1 MKLSDYVTQFLVENG
16 IDTAFMVPGGLAMH
30 LNDSF
35 KSEKRLHCV
44 LNHHEQ
50 ACAMAAEG
58 YARVH
63 NRMAVVSTTG
73 GPAATNAVTGVLCA
87 WQDSIPLL
95 VVSGNS
101 RLATMARE
109 SGLKLRS
116 RGIQE
121 CEITQVVEPITKYA
135 AIITDPDTIRFHME
149 KAFYLAQDGRPGPC
163 WIDIPMDM
171 QTRDVSPERQQ
182 GFAEFSGRVYT
193 GDGWK
198 DQSAAAQNEA
208 ADEDAQE
215 SRVCPEEIAREVL
228 THLQEAFR
236 PVLFAGNGIRLGGA
250 HQEFIRFATR
260 TGIPVVD
267 GMSSVDAFPT
277 DSGLFAGRCGTTGTR
292 PGNFAVQNSD
302 VILSL
307 GSRLNYNQTGFDGV
321 WGRNAFRMINDIDPE
336 EIKKDTVHADLEL
349 PFDVKGLLREMN
361 RLLDTGSAVLEPG
374 RYAPWRDHCRTWMR
388 TYPVCAGK
396 KAEPGK
402 ANIYHLADV
411 LTRRLPAS
419 STMVVSAGQARII
432 FSQAASI
439 KEGQRFLANATT
451 ASMGY
456 GLPAGIGAAMADPG
470 RMTVVVT
477 GEGSIQMNL
486 QELQTIVHHHL
497 PIKIVLINN
506 GGYHTVKQTQ
516 HNYFHDN
523 YIGVGPES
531 GDISFPTMRKIAE
544 AYGIPYI
551 KVERNEEVE
560 DFVEQILHS
569 EGTLLAEAFVDPSQI
584 TDPKASTRKLP
595 SGVMVSAPLEDMAP
609 FLDREELAEVMR
621 VGEKDE

>member
-16 IDTAFMVPGGLAMH
+16 ITTAFMVPGGLAMH

-58 YARVH
+58 YARVN

-73 GPAATNAVTGVLCA
+73 GPAATNALTGALCA

-95 VVSGNS
+95 VISGNS
-101 RLATMARE
+101 RLATMACE
-109 SGLKLRS
+109 SGLTLRS

-121 CEITQVVEPITKYA
+121 CEIVRVAEPITKYA
-135 AIITDPDTIRFHME
+135 VMIKNPDTIRYHME
-149 KAFYLAQDGRPGPC
+149 KAFCLARVGRPGPC
-163 WIDIPMDM
+163 WIDIPMDI
-171 QTRDVSPERQQ
+171 QTKNISPESQEGY
-182 GFAEFSGRVYT
+182 GFFTGRVYT
-193 GDGWK
+193 ADGWK
-198 DQSAAAQNEA
+198 DCAEKT
-208 ADEDAQE
+208 E
-215 SRVCPEEIAREVL
+215 SGFECPEELAKTVLEHLRTAR
-228 THLQEAFR
+228 R

-250 HQEFIRFATR
+250 HRDFMLFAEK

-277 DSGLFAGRCGTTGTR
+277 DSELFAGRCGTTGTR

-336 EIKKDTVHADLEL
+336 EIRKDTVHADLAL
-349 PFDVKGLLREMN
+349 ACDVKSLLEKLNGLLDTAEAPLLRE
-361 RLLDTGSAVLEPG
+361 
-374 RYAPWRDHCRTWMR
+374 RYAGWRSMCLEWRR
-388 TYPVCAGK
+388 NYPLVNK
-396 KAEPGK
+396 EKMLPGK

-411 LTRRLPAS
+411 LTGKLPLE
-419 STMVVSAGQARII
+419 STMVVSAGQSRII
-432 FSQAASI
+432 FSQAANI
-439 KEGQRFLANATT
+439 REGQRFLANATT

-456 GLPAGIGAAMADPG
+456 GLPAGIGAALAAPE
-470 RMTVVVT
+470 RLTAVVT

-486 QELQTIVHHHL
+486 QELQTIVHNRIPL
-497 PIKIVLINN
+497 KIVLINN

-523 YIGVGPES
+523 FIGIGPES
-531 GDISFPTMRKIAE
+531 GDISFPSMEKIAG

-551 KVERNEEVE
+551 SVRRNEDV
-560 DFVEQILHS
+560 DGFVDRILAS
-569 EGTLLAEAFVDPSQI
+569 EGVLLAEAFVDPAQT

-595 SGVMVSAPLEDMAP
+595 SGEMVSAPLEDMAP
-609 FLDREELAEVMR
+609 FLDREELKKIME
-621 VGEKDE
+621 VGEKNE

>member
-16 IDTAFMVPGGLAMH
+16 ITTAFMVPGGLAMH

-58 YARVH
+58 YARVN

-73 GPAATNAVTGVLCA
+73 GPAATNALTGVLCA

-95 VVSGNS
+95 VISGNS
-101 RLATMARE
+101 RLATMACE

-121 CEITQVVEPITKYA
+121 CEIVRVAEPITKYA
-135 AIITDPDTIRFHME
+135 AMIKNPDTVRYHLE
-149 KAFYLAQDGRPGPC
+149 KAFFRAGEGRPGPC
-163 WIDIPMDM
+163 WIDIPMDI
-171 QTRDVSPERQQ
+171 QTKNILPESQE
-182 GFAEFSGRVYT
+182 GYDSFSGRVYT
-193 GDGWK
+193 ADGWRDCPEK
-198 DQSAAAQNEA
+198 TDRSGRGKSEF
-208 ADEDAQE
+208 E
-215 SRVCPEEIAREVL
+215 CPEELAENVLEHLRTAR
-228 THLQEAFR
+228 R

-250 HQEFIRFATR
+250 HRDFMMFAEK

-277 DSGLFAGRCGTTGTR
+277 DSELFAGRCGTTGTR
-292 PGNFAVQNSD
+292 PGNFAIQNSD

-336 EIKKDTVHADLEL
+336 EIRKDTVHADLAL
-349 PFDVKGLLREMN
+349 PCDVKSLLEKLNRLLEDGKASLLRE
-361 RLLDTGSAVLEPG
+361 RCADWRSRCLE
-374 RYAPWRDHCRTWMR
+374 WRKK
-388 TYPVCAGK
+388 YPLVNGEK
-396 KAEPGK
+396 TLPGK

-411 LTRRLPAS
+411 LTGRLPAE
-419 STMVVSAGQARII
+419 STIVVSAGQSRII
-432 FSQAASI
+432 FSQAANI
-439 KEGQRFLANATT
+439 REGQRFLANATT

-456 GLPAGIGAAMADPG
+456 GLPAGTGAALAAPE
-470 RMTVVVT
+470 RLTVVVT

-486 QELQTIVHHHL
+486 QELQTIVQNRIPL
-497 PIKIVLINN
+497 KILLINN

-523 YIGVGPES
+523 FIGIGPES
-531 GDISFPTMRKIAE
+531 GDLSFPSMEKIAG
-544 AYGIPYI
+544 AYGIPYLCVR
-551 KVERNEEVE
+551 KNEDVEG
-560 DFVEQILHS
+560 FVDRILAS
-569 EGTLLAEAFVDPSQI
+569 EGVLLAEAFVDPAQT

-595 SGVMVSAPLEDMAP
+595 SGEMVSAPLEDMAP
-609 FLDREELAEVMR
+609 FLDREELKQIME
-621 VGEKDE
+621 VGEKNE

>member
-16 IDTAFMVPGGLAMH
+16 ITTAFMVPGGLAMH

-58 YARVH
+58 YARVN

-73 GPAATNAVTGVLCA
+73 GPAATNALTGVLCA

-95 VVSGNS
+95 VISGNS
-101 RLATMARE
+101 RLATMACE
-109 SGLKLRS
+109 SGLTLRS

-121 CEITQVVEPITKYA
+121 CEIVRVAEPITKYA
-135 AIITDPDTIRFHME
+135 VMIKNPDTIRYHME
-149 KAFYLAQDGRPGPC
+149 KAFCLAKVGRPGPC
-163 WIDIPMDM
+163 WIDIPMDI
-171 QTRDVSPERQQ
+171 QTKNISPESQEGY
-182 GFAEFSGRVYT
+182 GFFTGRVYT
-193 GDGWK
+193 ADGWK
-198 DQSAAAQNEA
+198 DCAEKT
-208 ADEDAQE
+208 E
-215 SRVCPEEIAREVL
+215 SGFECPEELAKTVLEHLRTAR
-228 THLQEAFR
+228 R

-250 HQEFIRFATR
+250 HRDFMLFAEK

-277 DSGLFAGRCGTTGTR
+277 DSELFAGRCGTTGTR

-336 EIKKDTVHADLEL
+336 EIRKDTVHADLAL
-349 PFDVKGLLREMN
+349 ACDVKSLLEKLNGLLDTAEAPLLRE
-361 RLLDTGSAVLEPG
+361 
-374 RYAPWRDHCRTWMR
+374 RYAGWRSMCLEWRR
-388 TYPVCAGK
+388 NYPLVNK
-396 KAEPGK
+396 EKMLPGK

-411 LTRRLPAS
+411 LTGKLPLE
-419 STMVVSAGQARII
+419 STMVVSAGQSRII
-432 FSQAASI
+432 FSQAANI
-439 KEGQRFLANATT
+439 QEGQRFLANATT

-456 GLPAGIGAAMADPG
+456 GLPAGIGAALAAPE
-470 RMTVVVT
+470 RLTAVVT

-486 QELQTIVHHHL
+486 QELQTIVHNCIPL
-497 PIKIVLINN
+497 KIVLINN

-523 YIGVGPES
+523 FIGIGPES
-531 GDISFPTMRKIAE
+531 GDISFPSMEKIAG

-551 KVERNEEVE
+551 SVRRNEDV
-560 DFVEQILHS
+560 DGFVDRILAS
-569 EGTLLAEAFVDPSQI
+569 EGVLLAEAFVDPAQT

-595 SGVMVSAPLEDMAP
+595 SGEMVSAPLEDMAP
-609 FLDREELAEVMR
+609 FLDREELKKIME
-621 VGEKDE
+621 VGEKNE

>member
-16 IDTAFMVPGGLAMH
+16 ITTAFMVPGGLAMH

-58 YARVH
+58 YARVN

-73 GPAATNAVTGVLCA
+73 GPAATNALTGVLCA

-95 VVSGNS
+95 VISGNS
-101 RLATMARE
+101 RLATMACE
-109 SGLKLRS
+109 SGLTLRS

-121 CEITQVVEPITKYA
+121 CEIVRVAEPITKYA
-135 AIITDPDTIRFHME
+135 VMIKNPDTIRYHME
-149 KAFYLAQDGRPGPC
+149 KAFCLARVGRPGPC
-163 WIDIPMDM
+163 WIDIPMDI
-171 QTRDVSPERQQ
+171 QTKNISPESQEGY
-182 GFAEFSGRVYT
+182 GFFTGRVYT
-193 GDGWK
+193 ADGWK
-198 DQSAAAQNEA
+198 DCAEKT
-208 ADEDAQE
+208 E
-215 SRVCPEEIAREVL
+215 SGFECPEELAKTVLEHLRTAR
-228 THLQEAFR
+228 R

-250 HQEFIRFATR
+250 HRDFMLFAEK

-277 DSGLFAGRCGTTGTR
+277 DSELFAGRCGTTGTR

-336 EIKKDTVHADLEL
+336 EIRKDTVHADLAL
-349 PFDVKGLLREMN
+349 ACDVKSLLDKLNGLLDTAEAPLLRE
-361 RLLDTGSAVLEPG
+361 
-374 RYAPWRDHCRTWMR
+374 RYAGWRSMCLEWRR
-388 TYPVCAGK
+388 NYPLVNK
-396 KAEPGK
+396 EKMLPGK

-411 LTRRLPAS
+411 LTGKLPLE
-419 STMVVSAGQARII
+419 STMVVSAGQSRII
-432 FSQAASI
+432 FSQAANI
-439 KEGQRFLANATT
+439 REGQRFLANATT

-456 GLPAGIGAAMADPG
+456 GLPAGIGAALAAPE
-470 RMTVVVT
+470 RLTAVVT

-486 QELQTIVHHHL
+486 QELQTIVHNCIPL
-497 PIKIVLINN
+497 KIVLINN

-523 YIGVGPES
+523 FIGIGPES
-531 GDISFPTMRKIAE
+531 GDISFPSMEKIAG

-551 KVERNEEVE
+551 SVRRNEDV
-560 DFVEQILHS
+560 DGFVDRILAS
-569 EGTLLAEAFVDPSQI
+569 EGVLLAEAFVDPAQT

-595 SGVMVSAPLEDMAP
+595 SGEMVSAPLEDMAP
-609 FLDREELAEVMR
+609 FLDREELKKIME
-621 VGEKDE
+621 VGEKNE

>member
-16 IDTAFMVPGGLAMH
+16 ITTAFMVPGGLAMH

-58 YARVH
+58 YARVN

-73 GPAATNAVTGVLCA
+73 GPAATNALTGVLCA

-95 VVSGNS
+95 VISGNS
-101 RLATMARE
+101 RLATMACE
-109 SGLKLRS
+109 SGLTLRS

-121 CEITQVVEPITKYA
+121 CEIVRVAEPITKYA
-135 AIITDPDTIRFHME
+135 VMIKNPDTIRYHME
-149 KAFYLAQDGRPGPC
+149 KAFCLARVGRPGPC
-163 WIDIPMDM
+163 WIDIPMDI
-171 QTRDVSPERQQ
+171 QTKNISPESQEGY
-182 GFAEFSGRVYT
+182 GFFTGRVYT
-193 GDGWK
+193 ADGWK
-198 DQSAAAQNEA
+198 DCAEKT
-208 ADEDAQE
+208 E
-215 SRVCPEEIAREVL
+215 SGFECPEELAKTVLEHLRTAR
-228 THLQEAFR
+228 R

-250 HQEFIRFATR
+250 HRDFMLFAEK

-277 DSGLFAGRCGTTGTR
+277 DSELFAGRCGTTGTR

-336 EIKKDTVHADLEL
+336 EIRKDTVHADLAL
-349 PFDVKGLLREMN
+349 ACDVKSLLDKLNGLLDTAEAPLLRE
-361 RLLDTGSAVLEPG
+361 
-374 RYAPWRDHCRTWMR
+374 RYAGWRSMCLEWRR
-388 TYPVCAGK
+388 NYPLVNK
-396 KAEPGK
+396 EKMLPGK

-411 LTRRLPAS
+411 LTGKLPLE
-419 STMVVSAGQARII
+419 STMVVSAGQSRII
-432 FSQAASI
+432 FSQAANI
-439 KEGQRFLANATT
+439 REGQRFLANATT

-456 GLPAGIGAAMADPG
+456 GLPAGIGAALAASE
-470 RMTVVVT
+470 RLTAVVT

-486 QELQTIVHHHL
+486 QELQTIVHNRIPL
-497 PIKIVLINN
+497 KIVLINN

-523 YIGVGPES
+523 FIGIGPES
-531 GDISFPTMRKIAE
+531 GDISFPFMEKIAG

-551 KVERNEEVE
+551 SVRRNEDV
-560 DFVEQILHS
+560 DRFVDRILAS
-569 EGTLLAEAFVDPSQI
+569 EGVLLAEAFVDPAQT

-595 SGVMVSAPLEDMAP
+595 SGEMVSAPLEDMAP
-609 FLDREELAEVMR
+609 FLDREELKKIME
-621 VGEKDE
+621 VGEKNE

>member
-16 IDTAFMVPGGLAMH
+16 ITTAFMVPGGLAMH

-58 YARVH
+58 YARVN

-73 GPAATNAVTGVLCA
+73 GPAATNALTGVLCA

-95 VVSGNS
+95 VISGNS
-101 RLATMARE
+101 RLATMACE
-109 SGLKLRS
+109 SGLTLRS

-121 CEITQVVEPITKYA
+121 CEIVRVAEPITKYA
-135 AIITDPDTIRFHME
+135 VMIKNPDTIRYHME
-149 KAFYLAQDGRPGPC
+149 KAFCLARVGRPGPC
-163 WIDIPMDM
+163 WIDIPMDI
-171 QTRDVSPERQQ
+171 QTKNISPESQEGY
-182 GFAEFSGRVYT
+182 GFFTGRVYT
-193 GDGWK
+193 ADGWK
-198 DQSAAAQNEA
+198 DCAEKT
-208 ADEDAQE
+208 E
-215 SRVCPEEIAREVL
+215 SGFECPEELAKTVLEHLRTAR
-228 THLQEAFR
+228 R

-250 HQEFIRFATR
+250 HRDFMLFAEK

-277 DSGLFAGRCGTTGTR
+277 DSELFAGRCGTTGTR

-336 EIKKDTVHADLEL
+336 EIRKDTVHADLAL
-349 PFDVKGLLREMN
+349 ACDVKSLLEKLNGLLDTAEAPLLRE
-361 RLLDTGSAVLEPG
+361 
-374 RYAPWRDHCRTWMR
+374 RYAGWRSMCLEWRR
-388 TYPVCAGK
+388 NYPLVNK
-396 KAEPGK
+396 EKMLPGK

-411 LTRRLPAS
+411 LTGKLPLE
-419 STMVVSAGQARII
+419 STMVVSAGQSRII
-432 FSQAASI
+432 FSQAANI
-439 KEGQRFLANATT
+439 REGQRFLANATT

-456 GLPAGIGAAMADPG
+456 GLPAGIGAALAAPE
-470 RMTVVVT
+470 RLTAVVT

-486 QELQTIVHHHL
+486 QELQTIVHNCIPL
-497 PIKIVLINN
+497 KIVLINN

-523 YIGVGPES
+523 FIGIGPES
-531 GDISFPTMRKIAE
+531 GDISFPSMEKIAG

-551 KVERNEEVE
+551 SVRRNEDV
-560 DFVEQILHS
+560 DGFVDRILAS
-569 EGTLLAEAFVDPSQI
+569 EGVLLAEAFVDPAQT

-595 SGVMVSAPLEDMAP
+595 SGEMVSAPLEDMAP
-609 FLDREELAEVMR
+609 FLDREELKKIME
-621 VGEKDE
+621 VGEKNE

>member
-16 IDTAFMVPGGLAMH
+16 ITTAFMVPGGLAMH

-58 YARVH
+58 YARVN

-73 GPAATNAVTGVLCA
+73 GPAATNALTGVLCA

-95 VVSGNS
+95 VISGNS
-101 RLATMARE
+101 RLATMACE
-109 SGLKLRS
+109 SGLTLRS

-121 CEITQVVEPITKYA
+121 CEIVRVAEPITKYA
-135 AIITDPDTIRFHME
+135 VMIKNPDTIRYHME
-149 KAFYLAQDGRPGPC
+149 KAFCLARVGRPGPC
-163 WIDIPMDM
+163 WIDIPMDI
-171 QTRDVSPERQQ
+171 QTKNISPESQEGY
-182 GFAEFSGRVYT
+182 GFFTGRVYT
-193 GDGWK
+193 ADGWK
-198 DQSAAAQNEA
+198 DCAEKT
-208 ADEDAQE
+208 E
-215 SRVCPEEIAREVL
+215 SGFECPEELAKTVLEHLRTAR
-228 THLQEAFR
+228 R

-250 HQEFIRFATR
+250 HRDFMLFAEK

-277 DSGLFAGRCGTTGTR
+277 DSELFAGRCGTTGTR

-336 EIKKDTVHADLEL
+336 EIRKDTVHADLAL
-349 PFDVKGLLREMN
+349 ACDVKSLLEKLNGLLDTAEAPLLRE
-361 RLLDTGSAVLEPG
+361 
-374 RYAPWRDHCRTWMR
+374 RYAGWRSMCLEWRR
-388 TYPVCAGK
+388 NYPLVNK
-396 KAEPGK
+396 EKMLPGK

-411 LTRRLPAS
+411 LTGKLPLE
-419 STMVVSAGQARII
+419 STMVVSAGQSRII
-432 FSQAASI
+432 FSQAANI
-439 KEGQRFLANATT
+439 REGQRFLANATT

-456 GLPAGIGAAMADPG
+456 GLPAGIGAALAAPE
-470 RMTVVVT
+470 RLTAVVT

-486 QELQTIVHHHL
+486 QELQTIVHNRIPL
-497 PIKIVLINN
+497 KIVLINN

-523 YIGVGPES
+523 FIGIGPES
-531 GDISFPTMRKIAE
+531 GDISFPSMEKIAG

-551 KVERNEEVE
+551 SVRRNEDV
-560 DFVEQILHS
+560 DGFVDRILAS
-569 EGTLLAEAFVDPSQI
+569 EGVLLAEAFVDPAQT

-595 SGVMVSAPLEDMAP
+595 SGEMVSAPLEDMAP
-609 FLDREELAEVMR
+609 FLDREELKKIME
-621 VGEKDE
+621 VGEKNE

>member
-16 IDTAFMVPGGLAMH
+16 ITTAFMVPGGLAMH

-58 YARVH
+58 YARVN

-73 GPAATNAVTGVLCA
+73 GPAATNALTGVLCA

-95 VVSGNS
+95 VISGNS
-101 RLATMARE
+101 RLATMACE
-109 SGLKLRS
+109 SGLTLRS

-121 CEITQVVEPITKYA
+121 CEIVRVAEPITKYA
-135 AIITDPDTIRFHME
+135 VMIKNPETIRYHME
-149 KAFYLAQDGRPGPC
+149 KAFCLARVGRPGPC
-163 WIDIPMDM
+163 WIDIPMDI
-171 QTRDVSPERQQ
+171 QTKNISPESQEGY
-182 GFAEFSGRVYT
+182 GFFTGRMYT
-193 GDGWK
+193 ADGWK
-198 DQSAAAQNEA
+198 DCAEKT
-208 ADEDAQE
+208 E
-215 SRVCPEEIAREVL
+215 SGFECPEELAKTVLEHLRTAR
-228 THLQEAFR
+228 R

-250 HQEFIRFATR
+250 HRDFMLFAEK

-277 DSGLFAGRCGTTGTR
+277 DSELFVGRCGTTGTR

-336 EIKKDTVHADLEL
+336 EIRKDTVHADLAL
-349 PFDVKGLLREMN
+349 ACDVKSLLVKLNGLLDTAEALLLRE
-361 RLLDTGSAVLEPG
+361 
-374 RYAPWRDHCRTWMR
+374 RYAGWRSMCLEWRR
-388 TYPVCAGK
+388 NYPLVNK
-396 KAEPGK
+396 EKMLPGK

-411 LTRRLPAS
+411 LTGKLPLE
-419 STMVVSAGQARII
+419 STMVVSAGQSRII
-432 FSQAASI
+432 FSQAANI
-439 KEGQRFLANATT
+439 REGQRFLANATT

-456 GLPAGIGAAMADPG
+456 GLPAGIGAALAAPE
-470 RMTVVVT
+470 RLTAVVT

-486 QELQTIVHHHL
+486 QELQTIVHNRIPL
-497 PIKIVLINN
+497 KIVLINN

-523 YIGVGPES
+523 FIGIGPES
-531 GDISFPTMRKIAE
+531 GDISFPSMEKIAG

-551 KVERNEEVE
+551 SVRRNEDV
-560 DFVEQILHS
+560 DGFVDRILAS
-569 EGTLLAEAFVDPSQI
+569 EGVLLAEAFVDPAQT

-595 SGVMVSAPLEDMAP
+595 SGEMVSAPLEDMAP
-609 FLDREELAEVMR
+609 FLDREELKKIME
-621 VGEKDE
+621 VGEKNE

>member
-16 IDTAFMVPGGLAMH
+16 ITTAFMVPGGLAMH

-58 YARVH
+58 YARVN

-73 GPAATNAVTGVLCA
+73 GPAATNALTGVLCA

-95 VVSGNS
+95 VISGNS
-101 RLATMARE
+101 RLATMACE
-109 SGLKLRS
+109 SGLTLRS

-121 CEITQVVEPITKYA
+121 CEIVRVAEPITKYA
-135 AIITDPDTIRFHME
+135 VMIKNPDTIRYHME
-149 KAFYLAQDGRPGPC
+149 KAFCLARVGRPGPC
-163 WIDIPMDM
+163 WIDIPMDI
-171 QTRDVSPERQQ
+171 QTKNISPESQEGY
-182 GFAEFSGRVYT
+182 GFFTGRVYT
-193 GDGWK
+193 ADGWK
-198 DQSAAAQNEA
+198 DCAEKT
-208 ADEDAQE
+208 E
-215 SRVCPEEIAREVL
+215 SGFECPEELAKTVLEHLRTAR
-228 THLQEAFR
+228 R

-250 HQEFIRFATR
+250 HRDFMLFAEK

-277 DSGLFAGRCGTTGTR
+277 DSELFAGRCGTTGTR

-336 EIKKDTVHADLEL
+336 EIRKDTVHADLAL
-349 PFDVKGLLREMN
+349 ACDVKSLLEKLNGLLDTAEAPLLRE
-361 RLLDTGSAVLEPG
+361 
-374 RYAPWRDHCRTWMR
+374 RYAGWRSMCLEWRR
-388 TYPVCAGK
+388 NYPLVNK
-396 KAEPGK
+396 EKMLPGK

-411 LTRRLPAS
+411 LTGKLPLES
-419 STMVVSAGQARII
+419 NMVVSAGQSRII
-432 FSQAASI
+432 FSQAANI
-439 KEGQRFLANATT
+439 REGQRFLANATT

-456 GLPAGIGAAMADPG
+456 GLPAGIGATLAAPE
-470 RMTVVVT
+470 RLTAVVT

-486 QELQTIVHHHL
+486 QELQTIVHNCIPL
-497 PIKIVLINN
+497 KIVLINN

-523 YIGVGPES
+523 FIGIGPES
-531 GDISFPTMRKIAE
+531 GDISFPSMEKIAG

-551 KVERNEEVE
+551 SVRRNEDV
-560 DFVEQILHS
+560 DGFVDRILAS
-569 EGTLLAEAFVDPSQI
+569 EGVLLAEAFVDPAQT

-595 SGVMVSAPLEDMAP
+595 SGEMVSAPLEDMAP
-609 FLDREELAEVMR
+609 FLDREELKKIME
-621 VGEKDE
+621 VGEKNE

>member
-16 IDTAFMVPGGLAMH
+16 ITTAFMVPGGLAMH

-58 YARVH
+58 YARVN

-73 GPAATNAVTGVLCA
+73 GPAATNALTGVLCA

-95 VVSGNS
+95 VISGNS
-101 RLATMARE
+101 RLATMACE
-109 SGLKLRS
+109 SGLTLRS

-121 CEITQVVEPITKYA
+121 CEIVRVAEPITKYA
-135 AIITDPDTIRFHME
+135 VMIKNPDTIRYHME
-149 KAFYLAQDGRPGPC
+149 KAFCLARVGRPGPC
-163 WIDIPMDM
+163 WIDIPMDI
-171 QTRDVSPERQQ
+171 QTKDISPESQEGY
-182 GFAEFSGRVYT
+182 GFFTGRVYT
-193 GDGWK
+193 ADGWK
-198 DQSAAAQNEA
+198 DCAEKT
-208 ADEDAQE
+208 E
-215 SRVCPEEIAREVL
+215 SGFECPEELAKTVLEHLRTAR
-228 THLQEAFR
+228 R

-250 HQEFIRFATR
+250 HRDFMLFAEK

-277 DSGLFAGRCGTTGTR
+277 DSELFAGRCGTTGTR

-336 EIKKDTVHADLEL
+336 EIRKDTVHADLAL
-349 PFDVKGLLREMN
+349 ACDVKSLLDKLNGLLDTAEAPLLRE
-361 RLLDTGSAVLEPG
+361 
-374 RYAPWRDHCRTWMR
+374 RYAGWRSMCLEWRR
-388 TYPVCAGK
+388 NYPLVNK
-396 KAEPGK
+396 EKMLPGK

-411 LTRRLPAS
+411 LTGKLPLE
-419 STMVVSAGQARII
+419 STMVVSAGQSRII
-432 FSQAASI
+432 FSQAANI
-439 KEGQRFLANATT
+439 REGQRFLANATT

-456 GLPAGIGAAMADPG
+456 GLPAGIGAALAAPE
-470 RMTVVVT
+470 RLTAVVT

-486 QELQTIVHHHL
+486 QELQTIVHNRIPL
-497 PIKIVLINN
+497 KIVLINN

-523 YIGVGPES
+523 FIGIGPES
-531 GDISFPTMRKIAE
+531 GDISFPSMEKIAG

-551 KVERNEEVE
+551 SVRRNEDV
-560 DFVEQILHS
+560 DGFVDRILAS
-569 EGTLLAEAFVDPSQI
+569 EGVLLAEAFVDPAQT

-595 SGVMVSAPLEDMAP
+595 SGEMVSAPLEDMAP
-609 FLDREELAEVMR
+609 FLDREELKKIME
-621 VGEKDE
+621 VGEKNE

>member
-16 IDTAFMVPGGLAMH
+16 ITTAFMVPGGLAMH

-58 YARVH
+58 YARVN

-73 GPAATNAVTGVLCA
+73 GPAATNALTGVLCA

-95 VVSGNS
+95 VISGNS
-101 RLATMARE
+101 RLATMACE
-109 SGLKLRS
+109 SGLTLRS

-121 CEITQVVEPITKYA
+121 CEIVRVAEPITKYA
-135 AIITDPDTIRFHME
+135 VMIKNPDTIRYHME
-149 KAFYLAQDGRPGPC
+149 KAFCLARVGRPGPC
-163 WIDIPMDM
+163 WIDIPMDI
-171 QTRDVSPERQQ
+171 QTKNISPESQEGY
-182 GFAEFSGRVYT
+182 GFFTGRVYT
-193 GDGWK
+193 AGGWK
-198 DQSAAAQNEA
+198 DCVEKT
-208 ADEDAQE
+208 E
-215 SRVCPEEIAREVL
+215 SGFECPEELAKTVLEHLRTAR
-228 THLQEAFR
+228 R

-250 HQEFIRFATR
+250 HRDFMLFAEK

-277 DSGLFAGRCGTTGTR
+277 DSELFAGRCGTTGTR

-336 EIKKDTVHADLEL
+336 EIRKDTVHADLAL
-349 PFDVKGLLREMN
+349 ACDVKSLLEKLNGLLDTAEAPLLRE
-361 RLLDTGSAVLEPG
+361 
-374 RYAPWRDHCRTWMR
+374 RYAGWRSMCLEWRR
-388 TYPVCAGK
+388 NYPLVNK
-396 KAEPGK
+396 EKMLPGK

-411 LTRRLPAS
+411 LTGKLPLE
-419 STMVVSAGQARII
+419 STMVVSAGQSRII
-432 FSQAASI
+432 FSQAANI
-439 KEGQRFLANATT
+439 REGQRFLANATT

-456 GLPAGIGAAMADPG
+456 GLPAGIGAALAAPE
-470 RMTVVVT
+470 RLTAVVT

-486 QELQTIVHHHL
+486 QELQTIVHNRIPL
-497 PIKIVLINN
+497 KIVLINN

-523 YIGVGPES
+523 FIGIGPES
-531 GDISFPTMRKIAE
+531 GDISFPSMEKIAG

-551 KVERNEEVE
+551 SVRRNEDV
-560 DFVEQILHS
+560 DGFVDRILAS
-569 EGTLLAEAFVDPSQI
+569 EGVLLAEAFVDPAQT

-595 SGVMVSAPLEDMAP
+595 SGEMVSAPLEDMAP
-609 FLDREELAEVMR
+609 FLDREELKKIME
-621 VGEKDE
+621 VGEKNE

>member
-16 IDTAFMVPGGLAMH
+16 ITTAFMVPGGLAMH

-58 YARVH
+58 YARVN

-73 GPAATNAVTGVLCA
+73 GPAATNALTGVLCA

-95 VVSGNS
+95 VISGNS
-101 RLATMARE
+101 RLATMACE
-109 SGLKLRS
+109 SGLTLRS

-121 CEITQVVEPITKYA
+121 CEIVRVAEPITKYA
-135 AIITDPDTIRFHME
+135 VMIKNPDTIRYHME
-149 KAFYLAQDGRPGPC
+149 KAFCLARVGRPGPC
-163 WIDIPMDM
+163 WIDIPMDI
-171 QTRDVSPERQQ
+171 QTKNISPESQEGY
-182 GFAEFSGRVYT
+182 GFFTGRVYT
-193 GDGWK
+193 ADGWK
-198 DQSAAAQNEA
+198 DCAEKT
-208 ADEDAQE
+208 E
-215 SRVCPEEIAREVL
+215 SGFECPEELAKTVLEHLRTAR
-228 THLQEAFR
+228 R

-250 HQEFIRFATR
+250 HRDFMLFAEK

-277 DSGLFAGRCGTTGTR
+277 DSELFAGRCGTTGTR

-336 EIKKDTVHADLEL
+336 EIRKDTVHADLAL
-349 PFDVKGLLREMN
+349 ACDVKSLLDKLNGLLDTAEAPLLRE
-361 RLLDTGSAVLEPG
+361 
-374 RYAPWRDHCRTWMR
+374 RYAGWRSMCLEWRR
-388 TYPVCAGK
+388 NYPLVNK
-396 KAEPGK
+396 EKMLPGK

-411 LTRRLPAS
+411 LTGKLPLE
-419 STMVVSAGQARII
+419 STMVVSAGQSRII
-432 FSQAASI
+432 FSQAANI
-439 KEGQRFLANATT
+439 REGQRFLANATT

-456 GLPAGIGAAMADPG
+456 GLPAGIGAALAAPE
-470 RMTVVVT
+470 RLTAVVT

-486 QELQTIVHHHL
+486 QELQTIVHNRIPL
-497 PIKIVLINN
+497 KIVLINN

-523 YIGVGPES
+523 FIGIGPES
-531 GDISFPTMRKIAE
+531 GDISFPFMEKIAG

-551 KVERNEEVE
+551 SVRRNEDV
-560 DFVEQILHS
+560 DRFVDRILAS
-569 EGTLLAEAFVDPSQI
+569 EGVLLAEAFVDPAQT

-595 SGVMVSAPLEDMAP
+595 SGEMVSAPLEDMAP
-609 FLDREELAEVMR
+609 FLDREELKKIME
-621 VGEKDE
+621 VGEKNE

>member
-16 IDTAFMVPGGLAMH
+16 ITTAFMVPGGLAMH

-58 YARVH
+58 YARVN

-73 GPAATNAVTGVLCA
+73 GPAATNALTGVLCA

-95 VVSGNS
+95 VISGNS
-101 RLATMARE
+101 RLATMACE
-109 SGLKLRS
+109 SGLTLRS

-121 CEITQVVEPITKYA
+121 CEIVRVAEPITKYA
-135 AIITDPDTIRFHME
+135 VMIKNPDTIRYHME
-149 KAFYLAQDGRPGPC
+149 KAFCLARVGRPGPC
-163 WIDIPMDM
+163 WIDIPMDI
-171 QTRDVSPERQQ
+171 QTKDISPESQEGY
-182 GFAEFSGRVYT
+182 GFFTGRVYT
-193 GDGWK
+193 ADGWK
-198 DQSAAAQNEA
+198 DCAEKT
-208 ADEDAQE
+208 E
-215 SRVCPEEIAREVL
+215 SGFECPEELAKTVLEHLRTAR
-228 THLQEAFR
+228 R

-250 HQEFIRFATR
+250 HRDFMLFAEK

-277 DSGLFAGRCGTTGTR
+277 DSELFAGRCGTTGTR

-336 EIKKDTVHADLEL
+336 EIRKDTVHADLAL
-349 PFDVKGLLREMN
+349 ACDVKSLLDKLNGLLDTAEAPLLRE
-361 RLLDTGSAVLEPG
+361 
-374 RYAPWRDHCRTWMR
+374 RYAGWRSMCLEWRR
-388 TYPVCAGK
+388 NYPLVNK
-396 KAEPGK
+396 EKMLPGK

-411 LTRRLPAS
+411 LTGKLPLE
-419 STMVVSAGQARII
+419 STMVVSAGQSRII
-432 FSQAASI
+432 FSQAANI
-439 KEGQRFLANATT
+439 REGQRFLANATT

-456 GLPAGIGAAMADPG
+456 GLPAGIGAALAAPE
-470 RMTVVVT
+470 RLTAVVT

-486 QELQTIVHHHL
+486 QELQTIVHNRIPL
-497 PIKIVLINN
+497 KIVLINN

-523 YIGVGPES
+523 FIGIGPES
-531 GDISFPTMRKIAE
+531 GDISFPFMEKIAG

-551 KVERNEEVE
+551 SVRRNEDV
-560 DFVEQILHS
+560 DRFVDRILAS
-569 EGTLLAEAFVDPSQI
+569 EGVLLAEAFVDPAQT

-595 SGVMVSAPLEDMAP
+595 SGEMVSAPLEDMAP
-609 FLDREELAEVMR
+609 FLDREELKKIME
-621 VGEKDE
+621 VGEKNE

>member
-16 IDTAFMVPGGLAMH
+16 ITTAFMVPGGLAMH

-58 YARVH
+58 YARVN

-73 GPAATNAVTGVLCA
+73 GPAATNALTGVLCA

-95 VVSGNS
+95 VISGNS
-101 RLATMARE
+101 RLATMACE
-109 SGLKLRS
+109 SGLTLRS

-121 CEITQVVEPITKYA
+121 CEIVRVAEPITKYA
-135 AIITDPDTIRFHME
+135 VMIKNPDTIRYHME
-149 KAFYLAQDGRPGPC
+149 KAFCLARVGRPGPC
-163 WIDIPMDM
+163 WIDIPMDI
-171 QTRDVSPERQQ
+171 QTKNISPESQEGY
-182 GFAEFSGRVYT
+182 GFFTGRVYT
-193 GDGWK
+193 ADGWK
-198 DQSAAAQNEA
+198 DCAEKT
-208 ADEDAQE
+208 E
-215 SRVCPEEIAREVL
+215 SGFECPEELAKTVLEHLRTAR
-228 THLQEAFR
+228 R

-250 HQEFIRFATR
+250 HRDFMLFAEK

-277 DSGLFAGRCGTTGTR
+277 DSELFAGRCGNTGTR

-336 EIKKDTVHADLEL
+336 EIRKDTVHADLAL
-349 PFDVKGLLREMN
+349 ACDVKSLLEKLNGLLDTAEAPLLRE
-361 RLLDTGSAVLEPG
+361 
-374 RYAPWRDHCRTWMR
+374 RYAGWRSMCLEWRR
-388 TYPVCAGK
+388 NYPLVNK
-396 KAEPGK
+396 EKMLPGK

-411 LTRRLPAS
+411 LTGKLPLE
-419 STMVVSAGQARII
+419 STMVVSAGQSRII
-432 FSQAASI
+432 FSQAANI
-439 KEGQRFLANATT
+439 REGQRFLANATT

-456 GLPAGIGAAMADPG
+456 GLPAGIGAALAAPE
-470 RMTVVVT
+470 RLTAVVT

-486 QELQTIVHHHL
+486 QELQTIVHNCIPL
-497 PIKIVLINN
+497 KIVLINN

-523 YIGVGPES
+523 FIGIGPES
-531 GDISFPTMRKIAE
+531 GDISFPSMEKIAG

-551 KVERNEEVE
+551 SVRRNEDV
-560 DFVEQILHS
+560 DGFVDRILAS
-569 EGTLLAEAFVDPSQI
+569 EGVLLAEAFVDPAQT

-595 SGVMVSAPLEDMAP
+595 SGEMVSAPLEDMAP
-609 FLDREELAEVMR
+609 FLDREELKKIME
-621 VGEKDE
+621 VGEKNE

>member
-16 IDTAFMVPGGLAMH
+16 ITTAFMVPGGLAMH

-58 YARVH
+58 YARVN

-73 GPAATNAVTGVLCA
+73 GPAATNALTGVLCA

-95 VVSGNS
+95 VISGNS
-101 RLATMARE
+101 RLATMACE
-109 SGLKLRS
+109 SGLTLRS

-121 CEITQVVEPITKYA
+121 CEIVRVAEPITKYA
-135 AIITDPDTIRFHME
+135 VMIKNPDTIRYHME
-149 KAFYLAQDGRPGPC
+149 KAFCLARVGRPGPC
-163 WIDIPMDM
+163 WIDIPMDI
-171 QTRDVSPERQQ
+171 QTKNISPESQEGY
-182 GFAEFSGRVYT
+182 GFFTGRVYT
-193 GDGWK
+193 ADGWK
-198 DQSAAAQNEA
+198 DCAEKT
-208 ADEDAQE
+208 E
-215 SRVCPEEIAREVL
+215 SGFECPEELAKTVLEHLRTAR
-228 THLQEAFR
+228 R

-250 HQEFIRFATR
+250 HRDFMLFAEK

-277 DSGLFAGRCGTTGTR
+277 DSELFAGRCGTTGTR

-336 EIKKDTVHADLEL
+336 EIRKDTVHADLAL
-349 PFDVKGLLREMN
+349 ACDVKSLLDKLNGLLDTAEAPLLRE
-361 RLLDTGSAVLEPG
+361 
-374 RYAPWRDHCRTWMR
+374 RYAGWRSMCLEWRR
-388 TYPVCAGK
+388 NYPLVNK
-396 KAEPGK
+396 EKMPPGK

-411 LTRRLPAS
+411 LTGKLPLE
-419 STMVVSAGQARII
+419 STMVVSAGQSRII
-432 FSQAASI
+432 FSQAANI
-439 KEGQRFLANATT
+439 REGQRFLANATT

-456 GLPAGIGAAMADPG
+456 GLPAGIGAALAAPE
-470 RMTVVVT
+470 RLTAVVT

-486 QELQTIVHHHL
+486 QELQTIVHNCIPL
-497 PIKIVLINN
+497 KIVLINN

-523 YIGVGPES
+523 FIGIGPES
-531 GDISFPTMRKIAE
+531 GDISFPSMEKIAG

-551 KVERNEEVE
+551 SVRRNEDV
-560 DFVEQILHS
+560 DGFVDRILAS
-569 EGTLLAEAFVDPSQI
+569 EGVLLAEAFVDPAQT

-595 SGVMVSAPLEDMAP
+595 SGEMVSAPLEDMAP
-609 FLDREELAEVMR
+609 FLDREELKKIME
-621 VGEKDE
+621 VGEKNE

>member
-16 IDTAFMVPGGLAMH
+16 ITTAFMVPGGLAMH

-58 YARVH
+58 YARVN

-73 GPAATNAVTGVLCA
+73 GPAATNALTGVLCA

-95 VVSGNS
+95 VISGNS
-101 RLATMARE
+101 RLATMACE
-109 SGLKLRS
+109 SGLTLRS

-121 CEITQVVEPITKYA
+121 CEIVRVAEPITKYA
-135 AIITDPDTIRFHME
+135 VMIKNPDTIRYHME
-149 KAFYLAQDGRPGPC
+149 KAFCLARVGRPGPC
-163 WIDIPMDM
+163 WIDIPMDI
-171 QTRDVSPERQQ
+171 QTKNISPESQEGY
-182 GFAEFSGRVYT
+182 GFFTGRVYT
-193 GDGWK
+193 ADGWK
-198 DQSAAAQNEA
+198 DCAEKT
-208 ADEDAQE
+208 E
-215 SRVCPEEIAREVL
+215 SGFECPEELAKTVLEHLRTAR
-228 THLQEAFR
+228 R

-250 HQEFIRFATR
+250 HRDFMLFAEK

-277 DSGLFAGRCGTTGTR
+277 DSELFAGRCGTTGTR

-336 EIKKDTVHADLEL
+336 EIRKDTVHADLAL
-349 PFDVKGLLREMN
+349 ACDVKSLLDKLNGLLDTAEAPLLRE
-361 RLLDTGSAVLEPG
+361 
-374 RYAPWRDHCRTWMR
+374 RYAGWRSMCLEWRR
-388 TYPVCAGK
+388 NYPLVNK
-396 KAEPGK
+396 EKMLPGK

-411 LTRRLPAS
+411 LTGKLPLE
-419 STMVVSAGQARII
+419 STMVVSAGQSRII
-432 FSQAASI
+432 FSQAANI
-439 KEGQRFLANATT
+439 REGQRFLANATT

-456 GLPAGIGAAMADPG
+456 GLPAGIGAALAAPE
-470 RMTVVVT
+470 RLTAVVT

-486 QELQTIVHHHL
+486 QELQTIVHNRIPL
-497 PIKIVLINN
+497 KIVLINN

-523 YIGVGPES
+523 FIGIGPES
-531 GDISFPTMRKIAE
+531 GDISFPSMEKIAG

-551 KVERNEEVE
+551 SVRRNEDV
-560 DFVEQILHS
+560 DRFVDRILAS
-569 EGTLLAEAFVDPSQI
+569 EGVLLAEAFVDPAQT

-595 SGVMVSAPLEDMAP
+595 SGEMVSAPLEDMAP
-609 FLDREELAEVMR
+609 FLDREELKKIME
-621 VGEKDE
+621 VGEKNE